1 MKPSQWLDVIDI
13 GIRLLAIARQLLSE
27 LWSGQGN
34 GNDGDRNGRDGDDRD
49 RDNLTVDAP

>member
-34 GNDGDRNGRDGDDRD
+34 GNDGDRDGRDGDDGD